1 MIRNACLILVHSAII
16 LKIWLS
22 AKFLIQ
28 LKIVSLKMVLTALMY
43 YKGIALP
50 QMDIFV
56 SNYKKRTFKANIAG
70 RMMDKDAQATEFP
83 SVNPLMDQCA
93 MCQIPFLS
101 RILIASQETI

>member
-28 LKIVSLKMVLTALMY
+28 LKIVSLKMVLSALMY

-50 QMDIFV
+50 QMDIIA
-56 SNYKKRTFKANIAG
+56 SNPKKWTLKAHIAG
-70 RMMDKDAQATEFP
+70 RMMDKVVQATEFP
-83 SVNPLMDQCA
+83 SVNP
-93 MCQIPFLS
+93 
-101 RILIASQETI
+101 

>member
-1 MIRNACLILVHSAII
+1 MILVHSAII

-28 LKIVSLKMVLTALMY
+28 LKIVSLKMVLTASMY

-50 QMDIFV
+50 QMDIIA
-56 SNYKKRTFKANIAG
+56 SNPKTRTLKAHIAG
-70 RMMDKDAQATEFP
+70 QMMDKVVQATEFP

-93 MCQIPFLS
+93 MSQIPFLS
-101 RILIASQETI
+101 RILIVSQETI